1 MNILKSSK
9 VNNNLTKQRF
19 YKVFPLAKTKEI
31 KRQNVL
37 QVTHLGTKV
46 EPPSQRKKEP
56 TVEIVPSARI
66 IGLNFPPDKHAV
78 YYKNQG
84 ERRASIAA
92 CHISPETSPFY
103 MNRIRHI
110 GETQLGLKIIPF
122 AEAKNYDFILQFS
135 TSKIQLATI
144 EKAPLF
150 NKFGPVFA
158 DFVSGIADYRRR
170 HGKYTPKSPIIR
182 AVSVPGK
189 TFEETHVVDATG
201 GLGIDSFTLAF
212 MGFKVTLIERDPII
226 FTLLQDG
233 FQRGLQCKEIK
244 AVLSKITLVNEDSFD
259 YLKRVY
265 GNGKDTIDMPD
276 VIYLDP
282 MYPHRDK
289 VALPKKTMILARRF
303 LPQTAGLEEFLE
315 FTRHYCKHKVVLKRP
330 YYETSENPD
339 TKKFK
344 GRSTSFEILPRIETQ
359 E

>member
-9 VNNNLTKQRF
+9 GGELSKRF
-19 YKVFPLAKTKEI
+19 YKVFPLAKTSEI

-46 EPPSQRKKEP
+46 EPSSQRKKESYE
-56 TVEIVPSARI
+56 TVPSARI
-66 IGLNFPPDKHAV
+66 IGLNFPLEKHAE

-103 MNRIRHI
+103 KNRLHHI
-110 GETQLGLKIIPF
+110 AETQLGLKVIPF
-122 AEAKNYDFILQFS
+122 TEAKDYDFILQFS

-158 DFVSGIADYRRR
+158 DFVSGIANYRRT
-170 HGKYTPKSPIIR
+170 HGKYNPKSPIIR
-182 AVSVPGK
+182 AASVPGK
-189 TFEETHVVDATG
+189 TFEETHIVDATG
-201 GLGIDSFTLAF
+201 GLGVDSFTLAF

-233 FQRGLQCKEIK
+233 YQRGLQCKEIK
-244 AVLSKITLVNEDSFD
+244 EVLSKITLVNEDSFD
-259 YLKRVY
+259 YLKRLY
-265 GNGKDTIDMPD
+265 GNGKDTEGMPD

-330 YYETSENPD
+330 YYETSENPE

-344 GRSTSFEILPRIETQ
+344 GRSTIFEIFPRIENQ

>member
-1 MNILKSSK
+1 
-9 VNNNLTKQRF
+9 
-19 YKVFPLAKTKEI
+19 LAKSKEI
-31 KRQNVL
+31 KRQNIL

-46 EPPSQRKKEP
+46 ESVPQRKKETKSDTVP
-56 TVEIVPSARI
+56 TARI
-66 IGLNFPPDKHAV
+66 IGLNFPLEKHAE

-92 CHISPETSPFY
+92 CHISPETTPFY
-103 MNRIRHI
+103 KKRLHHI
-110 GETQLGLKIIPF
+110 AETQLGLKVIPYS
-122 AEAKNYDFILQFS
+122 EAKDYDFILQFS
-135 TSKIQLATI
+135 TSKIQLTTI

-158 DFVSGIADYRRR
+158 DFVSGIANYRRR

-201 GLGIDSFTLAF
+201 GLGVDSFTLAF

-233 FQRGLQCKEIK
+233 YQRGLQSDEIK
-244 AVLSKITLVNEDSFD
+244 EVLSRITLVNEDSFD
-259 YLKRVY
+259 YLKRLY
-265 GNGKDTIDMPD
+265 GDGTKEMPD

-303 LPQTAGLEEFLE
+303 LPQTAGLEEFVE
-315 FTRHYCKHKVVLKRP
+315 STRHYCKHKVVLKRP
-330 YYETSENPD
+330 YYETSDNPE

-344 GRSTSFEILPRIETQ
+344 GRSTNFEIFPRIENQ

>member
-1 MNILKSSK
+1 MNIVKSQSK
-9 VNNNLTKQRF
+9 GSLYLRS
-19 YKVFPLAKTKEI
+19 YKLFPFAKTKDI
-31 KRQNVL
+31 QSQNIL
-37 QVTHLGTKV
+37 QVTHLGSKV
-46 EPPSQRKKEP
+46 EPPSQRKKEVSE
-56 TVEIVPSARI
+56 TVPSARI
-66 IGLNFPPDKHAV
+66 IGLNFPVEKHSD

-92 CHISPETSPFY
+92 CHISPETSAFFK
-103 MNRIRHI
+103 NRINHI
-110 GETQLGLKIIPF
+110 AGTQLGLKVIPYT
-122 AEAKNYDFILQFS
+122 EAKDYDFILQFS

-158 DFVSGIADYRRR
+158 DFASGIANYRRR

-189 TFEETHVVDATG
+189 TFEETHIIDATG
-201 GLGIDSFTLAF
+201 GLGVDAFTLAF

-233 FQRGLQCKEIK
+233 YQRGLQCKEIRD
-244 AVLSKITLVNEDSFD
+244 VLAKITLVNEDTFD
-259 YLKRVY
+259 YLKRNY
-265 GNGKDTIDMPD
+265 EKNDSRELPD

-303 LPQTAGLEEFLE
+303 LPPTAGLEEFLE
-315 FTRHYCKHKVVLKRP
+315 FTRHYCQHKVVLKRP
-330 YYETSENPD
+330 YYETSENAD

-344 GRSTSFEILPRIETQ
+344 GRSTSFEIFPRIENR